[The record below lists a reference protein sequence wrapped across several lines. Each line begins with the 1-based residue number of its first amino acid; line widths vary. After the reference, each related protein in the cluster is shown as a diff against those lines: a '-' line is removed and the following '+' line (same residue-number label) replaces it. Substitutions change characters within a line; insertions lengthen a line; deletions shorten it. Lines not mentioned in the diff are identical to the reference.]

1 MSEEKNNGVMKEE
14 TEDRKTAQG
23 KKRHQT
29 TVLQDFLFLLL
40 KTAAIAGIVWIGFHY
55 VYGAFRY
62 QDLSMKPALKDG
74 DLVFFYRLG
83 KDYQIGD
90 IVIYTD
96 KNGKLTANRVIAKAG
111 DEVDVDE
118 KGIKL
123 NGAYQQETEITA
135 KTQRFEGGTVFPLT
149 VPEGQLFVLG
159 DNREHAVDSRI
170 YGCIG
175 KESIKGKVIGI
186 FRRRNF

>member
-1 MSEEKNNGVMKEE
+1 MGEE
-14 TEDRKTAQG
+14 TNNRVIKGETEEGKAGQG
-23 KKRHQT
+23 KKRYRT

-40 KTAAIAGIVWIGFHY
+40 KIAVIAGIVWTGFHY

-74 DLVFFYRLG
+74 DLVFFYRLE
-83 KDYQIGD
+83 KDYRAGD

-96 KNGKLTANRVIAKAG
+96 KNGKMTANRVIATAG

-123 NGAYQQETEITA
+123 NGAYQQEAEITS

-159 DNREHAVDSRI
+159 DNREHAADSRI

-175 KESIKGKVIGI
+175 KESVKGKVIGI